1 MNGVVE
7 KGEGDVITDEDEKDG
22 QAKRERMPSGQYT
35 WMPITNECWSLA
47 MALVETTGASAINS
61 RLAVAMRRSEQ
72 NHCRHSR
79 PSAVARC
86 ACAHQPRRA
95 CVANSLGRFTM
106 AFLASRSSGE
116 SSVAGYAKVCSFFRC

>member
-47 MALVETTGASAINS
+47 MGA
-61 RLAVAMRRSEQ
+61 
-72 NHCRHSR
+72 CRDE
-79 PSAVARC
+79 RC
-86 ACAHQPRRA
+86 ERD
-95 CVANSLGRFTM
+95 
-106 AFLASRSSGE
+106 
-116 SSVAGYAKVCSFFRC
+116 